1 MDQPRKKYKCPKCWK
16 SYDVGTDLVEHLHDH
31 NDSPD
36 RHYQCKRCDS
46 DEYLV
51 YVHYQ
56 QPTKR
61 IIGVYCTDCFKAI
74 VPIDN
79 DEIKESSKAKISGI
93 TDSTTPS
100 PSTTVSNIN
109 FSAGNSLSD
118 FDKEACGDI
127 VVDELRLGET
137 IIPGMYVG
145 HRGVF
150 NFSEEG
156 KNKAR
161 EMKIGKVEEFVED
174 TMVKVKYLK
183 QHGKIFK
190 YDDTYGIV
198 EVESCVVLRDPHT
211 TVLNDDNH
219 LELTFHPQIYDAVL
233 LMAPI

>member
-1 MDQPRKKYKCPKCWK
+1 
-16 SYDVGTDLVEHLHDH
+16 
-31 NDSPD
+31 
-36 RHYQCKRCDS
+36 
-46 DEYLV
+46 
-51 YVHYQ
+51 
-56 QPTKR
+56 
-61 IIGVYCTDCFKAI
+61 
-74 VPIDN
+74 
-79 DEIKESSKAKISGI
+79 
-93 TDSTTPS
+93 
-100 PSTTVSNIN
+100 
-109 FSAGNSLSD
+109 
-118 FDKEACGDI
+118 
-127 VVDELRLGET
+127 
-137 IIPGMYVG
+137 MYVG

-150 NFSEEG
+150 NFREEG

-233 LMAPI
+233 LTAPI